1 MSYTFEK
8 YLELKKIVTDILDA
22 GHLYLKKYRIIA
34 IIIVGFFM
42 WQCYELTEWYMK
54 IYKDLKEWQ
63 NAPVIG
69 LVAGYVT
76 ALKFAL
82 EHILKDSDENDTLP

>member
-1 MSYTFEK
+1 MSYTFEN
-8 YLELKKIVTDILDA
+8 LKNDLKLILDN
-22 GHLYLKKYRIIA
+22 GHIYLKKYRVIA
-34 IIIVGFFM
+34 IFIVSFFA
-42 WQCYELTEWYMK
+42 WQCWELTTWYMG
-54 IYKDLKEWQ
+54 IYKELKEWQ

-82 EHILKDSDENDTLP
+82 EHILEDNDEE